1 MNFRTTDWL
10 KKLSTRSPQPTPA
23 AIKKLAPGQGWQG
36 LGTPSLSSNPTQQLT
51 GRVGGIQ
58 TTAQQ
63 TQPLSAQLGG
73 WFGQSPGQQNMQPFE
88 AFMSWLSP
96 QVAQMLR
103 GRLSQPT
110 QSWTQGLPQNITNKL
125 LKRRR
130 GGQ

>member
-1 MNFRTTDWL
+1 VNFRTTDWL
-10 KKLSTRSPQPTPA
+10 KKLNTTPK
-23 AIKKLAPGQGWQG
+23 IK
-36 LGTPSLSSNPTQQLT
+36 TPSTLGITQPVSNPTQQLT
-51 GRVGGIQ
+51 GQVGGMQ

-73 WFGQSPGQQNMQPFE
+73 WFGQFPGRQSMQPFE

-103 GRLSQPT
+103 GRLNQSTQP
-110 QSWTQGLPQNITNKL
+110 WTRSLPQNITGNL

>member
-1 MNFRTTDWL
+1 VNFRTTDWL
-10 KKLSTRSPQPTPA
+10 KKLGTISTVGPTSAAFNLKTRTPLTPWPAQPV
-23 AIKKLAPGQGWQG
+23 
-36 LGTPSLSSNPTQQLT
+36 SNPMQQTT

-73 WFGQSPGQQNMQPFE
+73 WFGQFPGRQSMQPFE

-103 GRLSQPT
+103 GRLNQSTQP
-110 QSWTQGLPQNITNKL
+110 WTRSLPQNITGNL